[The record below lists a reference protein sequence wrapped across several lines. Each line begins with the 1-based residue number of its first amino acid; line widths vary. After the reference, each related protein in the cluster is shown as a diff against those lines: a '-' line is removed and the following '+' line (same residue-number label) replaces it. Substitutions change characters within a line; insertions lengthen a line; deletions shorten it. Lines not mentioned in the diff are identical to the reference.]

1 MDEDAK
7 TRFRWKFYR
16 LTIELNII
24 ILLVALSIMVF
35 FLVHSQYSLPVIMG
49 MLVLALVASVDFIK
63 KYKLAKAWL
72 DEQMKKDKR
81 DDDIRLNDR
90 TE

>member
-1 MDEDAK
+1 
-7 TRFRWKFYR
+7 
-16 LTIELNII
+16 
-24 ILLVALSIMVF
+24 
-35 FLVHSQYSLPVIMG
+35 MG